1 MPPPAAPGGCHR
13 QPAAGTRGPDAAR
26 RAGPA
31 ARPEATSTSPCRAHL
46 STSAL
51 VALAEDA
58 ERFTLDLRR
67 PMPAAARAG
76 RPARH
81 GLPRLGRGALL
92 AGGVRRRRRAARVG
106 RRRRRRHRPGRPASG
121 LPGQRVGRP
130 HAGRGR
136 DQRRDRRSTAS
147 PCAAGSTR
155 CSRRSRP
162 TASRAGSSSTGR
174 PGHPPSGARA
184 AARALQLAAYR
195 LAWARLRGVPEHRV
209 RGAFFHA
216 ATGETLW
223 PELPGAD
230 EITAVLAA
238 ARP

>member
-1 MPPPAAPGGCHR
+1 MLLDER
-13 QPAAGTRGPDAAR
+13 DRR
-26 RAGPA
+26 RAGADVDVTLP
-31 ARPEATSTSPCRAHL
+31 AHL

-51 VALAEDA
+51 VRPRRGRRAVHPRPAPPDA
-58 ERFTLDLRR
+58 D
-67 PMPAAARAG
+67 
-76 RPARH
+76 PARH
-81 GLPRLGRGALL
+81 RPPG
-92 AGGVRRRRRAARVG
+92 AARRSTPGSRSTTRG
-106 RRRRRRHRPGRPASG
+106 RPSSTSTSCPGRPTTTPATPTWAPCERPSWPASG
-121 LPGQRVGRP
+121 PTARRSRSRP
-130 HAGRGR
+130 ASRPW
-136 DQRRDRRSTAS
+136 STAS

-162 TASRAGSSSTGR
+162 TGSRAGSSSTGR
-174 PGHPPSGARA
+174 PEHPPTGARA
-184 AARALQLAAYR
+184 AARACSSSAYR